1 MKMLKYLEAYDTS
14 IGAPVVASYH
24 FNPASF
30 KLENAVY
37 QYIDRTAE
45 LLGTRAA
52 GEVAKSNW
60 VEIDKDPVKI
70 LRLEL

>member
-1 MKMLKYLEAYDTS
+1 MKADENAKIPEAYDTS

-45 LLGTRAA
+45 LLGTRACRR
-52 GEVAKSNW
+52 SC
-60 VEIDKDPVKI
+60 
-70 LRLEL
+70 